1 MMSETAPTSSYTL
14 GTPAAPYITIP
25 VAGIRQVS
33 ASLANGSPPK
43 SGPMRLTLNDSIPS
57 VSDLSPDELEM
68 LLPDGSALARGEM
81 AESWTYEMRWQAQ
94 PILDFLYLGPAS
106 VAKDMNFLRDKHI
119 SLVILV
125 RDARMNGSKSDP
137 VERAATELGH
147 SVGYIHVSG
156 MQSLIADLPALIK
169 EMNTHMVSVFRDTNG
184 AKSGNILICCESGAG
199 RSAAVTAAY
208 LMQLFSRDMVSVLQ
222 FVLAQR
228 FCCNFDEDMKQ
239 MLKTWEEILRAK
251 AETME
256 QRGWTGA
263 TKRARPDDRSIFDDS
278 ARFEGRQAFTP
289 FVDMEPMD
297 QMEPE
302 NGNSHQNG
310 NGNSNGD
317 HEQNDDQMEH

>member
-25 VAGIRQVS
+25 VAGIRQTS
-33 ASLANGSPPK
+33 ATHTNGASKP
-43 SGPMRLTLNDSIPS
+43 GPMRLTLNDSIPS

-68 LLPDGSALARGEM
+68 LLPDGSAVAKGNM
-81 AESWTYEMRWQAQ
+81 ADSWTYEMRWQAQ
-94 PILDFLYLGPAS
+94 LILDFLYLGPAS
-106 VAKDMNFLRDKHI
+106 VAKDINFLRDKHI

-137 VERAATELGH
+137 VERAAAELGH
-147 SVGYIHVSG
+147 RVGYVHVSG
-156 MQSLIADLPALIK
+156 MQSLIADLPALTR
-169 EMNTHMVSVFRDTNG
+169 EMNTHMISVFRDSNG
-184 AKSGNILICCESGAG
+184 AKSGNILVCCESGAG

-208 LMQLFSRDMVSVLQ
+208 LMQLFSRDMVSVVQ

-228 FCCNFDEDMKQ
+228 FCCIFDEDMKQ

-256 QRGWTGA
+256 QTGWTGA
-263 TKRARPDDRSIFDDS
+263 TKRARPDDRSIFDDA

-297 QMEPE
+297 QMDQ
-302 NGNSHQNG
+302 QNG
-310 NGNSNGD
+310 NGHPNGNGHQNGD
-317 HEQNDDQMEH
+317 HLNGDQMEH